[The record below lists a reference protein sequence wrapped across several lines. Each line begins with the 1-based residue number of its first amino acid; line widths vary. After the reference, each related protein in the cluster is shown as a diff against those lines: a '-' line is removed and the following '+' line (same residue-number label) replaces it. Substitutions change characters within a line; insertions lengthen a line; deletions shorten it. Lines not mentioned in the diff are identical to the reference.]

1 MPSSAPT
8 AEPEIPAAA
17 TSAAP
22 SAAPGG
28 KGQNLKFILGLKLS
42 QLRRENKFP
51 LKRLASLSGLSVS
64 YLNEIEK
71 GKKYPKPEKIF
82 ALAEALGVTYE
93 ELVSL
98 NLGANMTSLEKM
110 LKTGAL
116 QNFPFEI
123 FGVSSSGLMEMM
135 SGAPDRFSALID
147 TIQKIIRRYDMRV
160 EHLLLTAMRSYLEM
174 NNNYFPDLEKAAEKF
189 RKDHK
194 WLRNAGAHR
203 ADLVAKLEQ
212 FLVQEHGYEIDETT
226 LGREADLRGQR
237 SIFVAGTKRR
247 LLLNPALE
255 PMQRA
260 FVLAREIGYRYLH
273 LEARMATASPD
284 ETATFD
290 QHLNHQRAS
299 YFAGA
304 LLLDQSLI
312 CDAIA
317 PFLAK
322 KKWEPEALRELPVR
336 FGATPEM
343 FFHRLSQLLPRFFDL
358 GQMYFLRFE
367 HYADTG
373 RFRPAKELHF
383 TRMHSTHSIGVNE
396 HYCRRWVTMRLL
408 EELAHSPKHPTGDV
422 PLLVGAQRSKFPGTD
437 NEYFSLSM
445 ATSSGLRGGV
455 NACVTLGFAMTDTFK
470 DKVRFWADPSIPDKL
485 VGDTCERCAIT
496 DCEVRASEPRILQR
510 DAERK
515 RQNQA
520 LRDLIE
526 RIRT

>member
-1 MPSSAPT
+1 MASSEPPPAPALSPLPT
-8 AEPEIPAAA
+8 LGGV
-17 TSAAP
+17 
-22 SAAPGG
+22 GG

-42 QLRRENKFP
+42 QLRREKKYP

-82 ALAEALGVTYE
+82 ALAEALGVKYE
-93 ELVSL
+93 DLVSL
-98 NLGANMTSLEKM
+98 DLGANMTSLEKM

-123 FGVSSSGLMEMM
+123 FGVNSSGLMEMM

-189 RKDHK
+189 RKEHK
-194 WLRNAGAHR
+194 WLRGTGAHR
-203 ADLVAKLEQ
+203 ADVVTRLEQ
-212 FLVQEHGYEIDETT
+212 FLVREHGYEIDEVT
-226 LGREADLRGQR
+226 LGKEADLHSQR
-237 SIFVAGTKRR
+237 SIFVAGAKNR

-260 FVLAREIGYRYLH
+260 FVLAREIGYRYLG

-284 ETATFD
+284 ESATFD

-304 LLLDQSLI
+304 LLLDQALI
-312 CDAIA
+312 CDAIG

-322 KKWEPEALRELPVR
+322 KKWEPDALRELPVR

-343 FFHRLSQLLPRFFDL
+343 FFHRLSQLLPRFFGL

-367 HYADTG
+367 HYTDTG

-408 EELAHSPKHPTGDV
+408 EELSRQRKGAGGESPV
-422 PLLVGAQRSKFPGTD
+422 LVGAQRSKFPGTD

-445 ATSSGLRGGV
+445 ATASGLREGV
-455 NACVTLGFAMTDTFK
+455 NACVTLGFAMTDTFRE
-470 DKVRFWADPSIPDKL
+470 KVRFWADPSIPDKM

-496 DCEVRASEPRILQR
+496 NCEVRASEPRILQR
-510 DAERK
+510 DQERA
-515 RQNQA
+515 RQSQA

-526 RIRT
+526 RVRK

>member
-1 MPSSAPT
+1 MPSLAPT
-8 AEPEIPAAA
+8 AEPEIPL
-17 TSAAP
+17 AAP
-22 SAAPGG
+22 PPAPGG

-51 LKRLASLSGLSVS
+51 LKKLAALSGLSVS

-93 ELVSL
+93 DLVSL
-98 NLGANMTSLEKM
+98 HLGANMTSLEKM

-174 NNNYFPDLEKAAEKF
+174 NNNYFPDLEKAAETF

-203 ADLVAKLEQ
+203 ADFVAKLEQ
-212 FLVQEHGYEIDETT
+212 FLVREHGYEIDEVT
-226 LGREADLRGQR
+226 LGREADLRSQR
-237 SIFVAGTKRR
+237 SIFVAGTKNR

-255 PMQRA
+255 PMQKA
-260 FVLAREIGYRYLH
+260 FVFAREIGYRYLA

-312 CDAIA
+312 CDALG

-322 KKWEPEALRELPVR
+322 RKWEPEALRELPVR

-343 FFHRLSQLLPRFFDL
+343 FFHRLSQLLPRFFGL

-408 EELAHSPKHPTGDV
+408 EELARRPKTTKGEV
-422 PLLVGAQRSKFPGTD
+422 PVLAGAQRSKFPGTD

-455 NACVTLGFAMTDTFK
+455 NACVTLGFAMTDAFK
-470 DKVRFWADPSIPDKL
+470 GKVRFWADPSIPDKL

-496 DCEVRASEPRILQR
+496 DCEVRAAEPRILRR
-510 DAERK
+510 DEERT

-526 RIRT
+526 RVRG